1 MNGRPRLTLEVV
13 RGDPLSGTKYA
24 ARGLLLSPRARSRVP
39 WAYRSL
45 SPLPTPAARSG
56 AVADLDWLRGR
67 TIVHQIVIGTSD
79 PAASLAAL
87 LAALARTSGNIR
99 ALTVKPTAAGQFEAV
114 LQATALSAEEAR
126 GLVSRIA
133 ALPSV
138 NSAAIEHMLI
148 S

>member
-1 MNGRPRLTLEVV
+1 MGIQTAFPRP
-13 RGDPLSGTKYA
+13 A
-24 ARGLLLSPRARSRVP
+24 A
-39 WAYRSL
+39 
-45 SPLPTPAARSG
+45 AARSG
-56 AVADLDWLRGR
+56 SHADLDWLRGR
-67 TIVHQIVIGTSD
+67 TIVHQIVIGMSD

-87 LAALARTSGNIR
+87 LCALARTSGQIC
-99 ALTVKPTAAGQFEAV
+99 ALTVKPTDAGQFEAV
-114 LQATALSAEEAR
+114 LQATTLSAEEAR